1 LGSRII
7 DNLNNDVRSILLH
20 DNIWALLTSC
30 DTTESSHGHAVNNP
44 LQPFRGHLDTL
55 VDQSVINDIEYLVIG
70 FALFEPQVN
79 SNHTSWIEDCLHYCK
94 TSNLFPNLKSVYVL
108 YENTYINFTSLTD
121 HYPTYGVRLNY
132 FLLRSEGTE
141 EKAIG
146 IDNSYDNTWFRKAE
160 VNLGFNYNK
169 AVWMIGDIT
178 NRPHKFPLLYK
189 FHTENKLDVLDYSL
203 TYRLND
209 QTNEHF
215 REDNYNSLIDWM
227 NELYDL
233 DLDLSKMKT
242 LYHTFA
248 KEFEGDQF
256 GKMIEQHVNSFDIAN
271 YVFPP
276 AYNDARLIINPETWW
291 RQILTENYPEDSQS
305 FSVTE
310 KTWKPIAVKKPFIGI
325 SCNDMLDRHLES
337 LGFRTFR
344 KYTNHPNNL
353 IVDVQDLEQYITVA
367 YERVVSFLKNSHSRR
382 QEIWEDIEHNH
393 AQWQKILTR
402 EWDLLYQK
410 CPPFKHVNKDK
421 ILRAFCLPYEP
432 QINQKDLTFPPA

>member
-1 LGSRII
+1 M
-7 DNLNNDVRSILLH
+7 
-20 DNIWALLTSC
+20 LTSC

-215 REDNYNSLIDWM
+215 RVY
-227 NELYDL
+227 
-233 DLDLSKMKT
+233 T
-242 LYHTFA
+242 
-248 KEFEGDQF
+248 
-256 GKMIEQHVNSFDIAN
+256 
-271 YVFPP
+271 
-276 AYNDARLIINPETWW
+276 
-291 RQILTENYPEDSQS
+291 ILQN
-305 FSVTE
+305 
-310 KTWKPIAVKKPFIGI
+310 
-325 SCNDMLDRHLES
+325 
-337 LGFRTFR
+337 
-344 KYTNHPNNL
+344 
-353 IVDVQDLEQYITVA
+353 
-367 YERVVSFLKNSHSRR
+367 
-382 QEIWEDIEHNH
+382 
-393 AQWQKILTR
+393 
-402 EWDLLYQK
+402 
-410 CPPFKHVNKDK
+410 PPFPVKVSLCHTNTIAKGSCVAEILAGHDVEETKIRKNKQRRWGQFSGVRRSHVVVGRSSTE
-421 ILRAFCLPYEP
+421 IVTQRRE
-432 QINQKDLTFPPA
+432 I